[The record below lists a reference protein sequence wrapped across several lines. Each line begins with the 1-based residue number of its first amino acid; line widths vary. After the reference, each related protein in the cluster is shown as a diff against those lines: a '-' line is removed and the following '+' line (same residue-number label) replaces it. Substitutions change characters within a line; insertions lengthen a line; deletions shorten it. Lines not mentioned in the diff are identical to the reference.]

1 MRKIVLMLLLS
12 MSLGVYS
19 QAIPGGAGPI
29 VDYSEEVTRI
39 ASAATAPEAATLT
52 KFGNTPVSLYTG
64 TPEISI
70 PLYQYPGQELGLP
83 IQLSYDAQGVKVEQ
97 QASWVGLSWNLT
109 IGGRVSRIVN
119 GMPDDYIDS
128 DYQSIFDNSVRS
140 KIIEYTANNFSFD
153 TQQKA
158 IDYFYF
164 LESVNKGRKE
174 IEQDF
179 FSVNAPGLNEM
190 VVIDMQTL
198 QARGLK
204 NPRTKVE
211 YYRSGYIRHWTITSE
226 NGTKYYFEQQE
237 KTHTQGNDASATG
250 GVIKEYVSSWLLT
263 KIESPTLK
271 DTYEFSYTSTG
282 YWNQPFSSAPVSHAT
297 NPMPDNPGG
306 NTFSNPG
313 GSTFQPVTKLNQS
326 FLSQIQH
333 NGKLIVS
340 TVLKNRYDMK
350 LTVPSGLDELR
361 IYTPQSSGLIAPILK
376 KIKFTHSYFGISP
389 SANPANSD
397 AYDIRLKLDN
407 IEITDANDN
416 GYQQYSF
423 TYDNAPGVPSRK
435 SLSQD
440 YMGFYNGKNNSV
452 LYPQYTRN
460 GDIYT
465 GANRLPDFD
474 KAKTG
479 MLTKI
484 TYPTGGYTTFTYG
497 SNRASSGGSSNTIVT
512 REVVYG
518 GASLTGGHDPSNADV
533 CGNACEDKF
542 GDVIPKIQ
550 SNLFTITEPYY
561 YELDYKTTGL
571 GNREAYILRVF
582 GNIDLG
588 DNRDDNPLIDPD
600 FTPTVIP
607 YDQIVN
613 QSTGQISSSVLWSNY
628 GTADRRQIL
637 LEPGT
642 YQITLVNSLSGTS
655 NVRVFR
661 EEQID
666 ETETTNGQFLKAGI
680 RIQKIT
686 DYDSNNQKVS
696 SKKYVYNS
704 GKTVFDPTLVYTT
717 AKVITN
723 QPGNPTAYTLHRLA
737 GASSNQPHVVYPK
750 VTIYEENIL
759 NGSTG
764 NGRTVHEFNTGSD
777 GIVTNEIRPFT
788 NSFIPTYKVGK
799 EKKNF
804 VFNADNDTI
813 SSSENS
819 YNNPLYF
826 STAGISLTHNE
837 NNSIKYIQIYYDAS
851 TNKYR
856 YRHLEPVWFQGF
868 VGSAGVGGI
877 VQAENRAYT
886 PQRPAGCDA
895 PGATCI
901 ERFDLSTLSLKRNL
915 MQGTA
920 GNTIQV
926 KSTQYFDDKQTTTV
940 SNMSYDPA
948 VDYLLRTS
956 TTTGIDGAK
965 EQSMFSYP
973 KDFSDAGSQL
983 LVTSNRL
990 TEVIQTESSTI
1001 KEDETT
1007 LKLATRKTFYKDWG
1021 QGIAL
1026 PEKVQFAKGNT
1037 TLEDRMY
1044 YKKYDSHGNPLE
1056 VTQANGTSIIFVWG
1070 YNNRYPI
1077 AKIANASYTGMPTAV
1092 TNLINQIKTTSNS
1105 ENSISEENTLR
1116 TQLKNLR
1123 DNTFFANA
1131 QVTTYTYNPSVGVTS
1146 MTDPKG
1152 YVMYYEY
1159 DNFHRLAKVKDQ
1171 DGNILSENEYHYTNN

>member
-12 MSLGVYS
+12 MSLGIYS
-19 QAIPGGAGPI
+19 QAIPGGGGLN
-29 VDYSEEVTRI
+29 VDYSGEISRI

-109 IGGRVSRIVN
+109 IGGRISRIVN
-119 GMPDDYIDS
+119 GMPDDYINS

-190 VVIDMQTL
+190 VVINMQTL
-198 QARGLK
+198 EARGLK

-271 DTYEFSYTSTG
+271 DVYEFSYTSTG
-282 YWNQPFSSAPVSHAT
+282 YWNQPFSSSPVSHAT

-313 GSTFQPVTKLNQS
+313 GSTFQPSTKLNQS

-361 IYTPQSSGLIAPILK
+361 IYAPQSSGLLSRILK
-376 KIKFTHSYFGISP
+376 KIKFTHSYFGITP
-389 SANPANSD
+389 NANPANSD

-407 IEITDANDN
+407 IQITDANDN
-416 GYQQYSF
+416 GYQQYAF

-440 YMGFYNGKNNSV
+440 YMGYYNGKNNSV

-460 GDIYT
+460 GDTYT
-465 GANRLPDFD
+465 GANRLPDFV
-474 KAKTG
+474 KAKRG

-484 TYPTGGYTTFTYG
+484 TYPTGGYTFFTYEQH
-497 SNRASSGGSSNTIVT
+497 RASRGSLNTTIT

-518 GASLTGGHDPSNADV
+518 GASLTGGYDSSNNNV
-533 CGNACEDKF
+533 CGSYCADKF
-542 GDVIPKIQ
+542 GSAPKIGY
-550 SNLFTITEPYY
+550 SIFKIEEPMTLD
-561 YELDYKTTGL
+561 LDYSTSGL
-571 GNREAYILRVF
+571 GNREAFIISR
-582 GNIDLG
+582 
-588 DNRDDNPLIDPD
+588 PPTEPDPD
-600 FTPTVIP
+600 SNLPFQNYDPNPIP
-607 YDQIVN
+607 YNQIIN
-613 QSTGQISSSVLWSNY
+613 QSTGQPSSSVIWSNY
-628 GTADRRQIL
+628 GTSDKRQIPL
-637 LEPGT
+637 QPGT

-655 NVRVFR
+655 NVRLYR
-661 EEQID
+661 EEEIDQSQIGD
-666 ETETTNGQFLKAGI
+666 EFLKAGI
-680 RIQKIT
+680 RVKKIV
-686 DYDSNNQKVS
+686 DYDSNGAKAS
-696 SKKYVYNS
+696 AKKYDYGLGQVIFN
-704 GKTVFDPTLVYTT
+704 PTLIYTT
-717 AKVITN
+717 AKVITTAPD
-723 QPGNPTAYTLHRLA
+723 QPTAYTLHRLA

-750 VTIYEENIL
+750 VTVYNESSTNTNTN
-759 NGSTG
+759 NGYI
-764 NGRTVHEFNTGSD
+764 VHEFNTGSD
-777 GIVTNEIRPFT
+777 GIVTDGTRPFT
-788 NSFIPTYKVGK
+788 NSFMPEYKIGK
-799 EKKNF
+799 EKNNTVYDVANNKL
-804 VFNADNDTI
+804 AT
-813 SSSENS
+813 SENS
-819 YNNPLYF
+819 YENPLYF
-826 STAGISLTHNE
+826 STAGISLTHYE

-856 YRHLEPVWFQGF
+856 YRHLEPVWFEGF

-877 VQAENRAYT
+877 VQAGNRAYT

-926 KSTQYFDDKQTTTV
+926 KSTQYFDDKQTSTINT
-940 SNMSYDPA
+940 MSFDPA

-965 EQSMFSYP
+965 EQSTFSYP

-1001 KEDETT
+1001 KEDESTHQ
-1007 LKLATRKTFYKDWG
+1007 LAARKTIYKDWG

-1123 DNTFFANA
+1123 DNAFFANA

-1146 MTDPKG
+1146 MTDPRG